1 MIDSWF
7 LLRNELL
14 HTNEWL
20 EREVRAQTHELE
32 EAYTSTISALVS
44 ALEYRDQDTKGHCER
59 VTLMAEII
67 ARELGFVETE
77 ISNLRRGALLHDI
90 GQIAIP
96 DGILLKPGAL
106 SPLEWQVRET
116 HAEIGFTMLAD
127 IRFLEPALDVLRY
140 HHEKWAGTG
149 YPLGT
154 RGEDIPLPARIF
166 ALVDVW
172 DALSSQHPYRRA
184 WPPEQV
190 RAHILKLVDTH
201 FDPIVVAAFLK
212 LPLDAF
218 PTEWSPEELAA

>member
-1 MIDSWF
+1 
-7 LLRNELL
+7 
-14 HTNEWL
+14 
-20 EREVRAQTHELE
+20 
-32 EAYTSTISALVS
+32 
-44 ALEYRDQDTKGHCER
+44 
-59 VTLMAEII
+59 MAEII

-140 HHEKWAGTG
+140 HHEKWDGTG

-190 RAHILKLVDTH
+190 RAHILKLEDTH